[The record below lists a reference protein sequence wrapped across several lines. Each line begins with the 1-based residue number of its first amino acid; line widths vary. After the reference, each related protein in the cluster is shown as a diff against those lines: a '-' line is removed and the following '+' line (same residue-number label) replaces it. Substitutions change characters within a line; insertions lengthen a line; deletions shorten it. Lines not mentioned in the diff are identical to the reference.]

1 MRRRFLHYLKII
13 ADDPLRALVL
23 CLLLTFLAYSNSLAH
38 DFIIDDFSFI
48 VDWPLI
54 RDLHNFPQFFGP
66 HNQPPGEEGVYSPLK
81 TLMHALNYALWG
93 TDPLGHH
100 LVAVLVLLLSTF
112 YVYRLGFL
120 VTDNRL
126 IAFLSAVF
134 FGLHP
139 IHTETAATKT
149 GSVDTTGVLFLFIA
163 FYYYLRARKDLTP
176 EFRQGAVKI
185 SALWNRNYKL
195 AVLFSCLSIFLH
207 ELCLTIPLLWLLY
220 EVTFPLPSAAKKIRN
235 TGLRLLPFF
244 AIAIVY
250 VALKFWILKD
260 ISRGDYLGDSFY
272 LTMLVI
278 LKVQVKNC
286 LIMFFPFTL
295 AVKHVISKGIFAVD
309 VWDFDQQAVLQQ
321 SILDPQVIS
330 SILFL
335 GLIAA
340 ATVWAY
346 KNNRLVFFCIAW
358 FYISVLPAAN
368 FVPIESFFAERYL
381 YPGSWAFCLLLAYW
395 FSLWLDSMKTGTVP
409 LAGTGRVI
417 PRALIQ
423 GLMII
428 LLLAVTSFY
437 FIRTFLRNRDWR
449 TQLTFF
455 QAEVRANPQSA
466 DLWNGLAQ
474 AYLREGQGKKAVRAF
489 QQAVTIRPRMPLYYF
504 GLAEAY
510 AAQENFPQAEKIL
523 LKAIDLD
530 PNYAEAYF
538 NLAIVKILQGD
549 MKSAE
554 EYAAR
559 SFTLLRK
566 QGRWEESQEY
576 KKAFYDFTYQYPAAG
591 PKSKKD
597 PS

>member
-1 MRRRFLHYLKII
+1 MRHIFFKNLKWI
-13 ADDPLRALVL
+13 ADDPLRALVV

-54 RDLHNFPQFFGP
+54 QDLRNFPEFFGP

-100 LVAVLVLLLSTF
+100 LVAIFVLLLSTF
-112 YVYRLGFL
+112 YVYRLSFL
-120 VTDNRL
+120 VTANRL

-163 FYYYLRARKDLTP
+163 FFYYLRARQACTP
-176 EFRQGAVKI
+176 QTGPASF
-185 SALWNRNYKL
+185 LWGNRDYKL
-195 AVLFSCLSIFLH
+195 ALLFSCLSTFLH
-207 ELCLTIPLLWLLY
+207 ELCLIIPLLWVLY
-220 EVTFPLPSAAKKIRN
+220 ELAFPLPRDKGRIQHA
-235 TGLRLLPFF
+235 TLRVLPFF
-244 AIAIVY
+244 IITVIYIAI
-250 VALKFWILKD
+250 KFWLLKD
-260 ISRGDYLGDSFY
+260 ISRGDYLGGSFY

-346 KNNRLVFFCIAW
+346 KNNRLIFFCIGW

-368 FVPIESFFAERYL
+368 IVPIESFFAERYL
-381 YPGSWAFCLLLAYW
+381 YPGSWAFCLLIAYGV
-395 FSLWLDSMKTGTVP
+395 FLGLDPEKTAPVP
-409 LAGTGRVI
+409 IFGRMM
-417 PRALIQ
+417 PRGQVQNTAIA
-423 GLMII
+423 
-428 LLLAVTSFY
+428 LLLIITTFY
-437 FIRTFLRNRDWR
+437 FVRTFLRNRDWR

-466 DLWNGLAQ
+466 DLFNGLGK
-474 AYLREGQGKKAVRAF
+474 AYLQDGQPHKAIEAF
-489 QQAVTIRPRMPLYYF
+489 QRAVAIQPEMPLYYF
-504 GLAEAY
+504 SLAEAY
-510 AAQENFPQAEKIL
+510 TAQKKFPQAEKIL
-523 LKAIDLD
+523 LQAIHLA
-530 PNYAEAYF
+530 PKYAEAYF
-538 NLAIVKILQGD
+538 NLAIIKILQGD

-554 EYAAR
+554 DYAAR
-559 SFTLLRK
+559 SFNLLLE
-566 QGRWEESQEY
+566 QGRWEDSQQY
-576 KKAFYDFTYQYPAAG
+576 RKAFYDFSYQNFIADPG
-591 PKSKKD
+591 SKED
-597 PS
+597 AS